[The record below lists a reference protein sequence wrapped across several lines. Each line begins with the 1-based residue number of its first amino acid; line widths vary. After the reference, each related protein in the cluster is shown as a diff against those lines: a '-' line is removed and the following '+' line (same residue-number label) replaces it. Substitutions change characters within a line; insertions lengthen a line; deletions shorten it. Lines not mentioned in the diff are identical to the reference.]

1 MRRVDI
7 IIAFAVSLLAIDA
20 SKAQLLEGKYEGAI
34 YQEMDVPEYILPEIM
49 KHFDGKEVKTV
60 DDWEKTRRPEIIA
73 FFAENI
79 YGKVPSPSDPIV
91 ETFQLI
97 SEDPEHLEGLC
108 TKREV
113 RITLKNKFGEV
124 SMPLVLFVPN
134 NTQKPVPAI
143 YLFNGDDIRR
153 RRLELDGPQGYGKT
167 KNGIP
172 LKQLMLRG
180 IGVVTIDG
188 KAFGRDYG
196 NKEGKVS
203 GGIVDLFFEPG
214 QKFTKA
220 YEWGMI
226 AVWAYAMRVGMNYI
240 ETDKAINSTQVAV
253 LGCSVSGKVAL
264 WAAATDQRF
273 GMTLLATAGHGGDA
287 IWRRQFG
294 ETLDNMC
301 TYLPTWICRNASKY
315 AKDINSL
322 PVDQHT
328 LLATLAP
335 RPLYVS
341 NAHHDLWADQKGQW
355 IGTYNATPAYKLYGK
370 KVAFTSDEQPP
381 LDSPIVESAIGY
393 HVRSGFHGLTLYDW
407 ERYMEFIE
415 YHFMKIPIRSV
426 HDIYYPDGKLVDHY
440 PNMQGAD
447 YIVK

>member
-1 MRRVDI
+1 MKRSI
-7 IIAFAVSLLAIDA
+7 LLAFSICLFLIKTA
-20 SKAQLLEGKYEGAI
+20 SAQLHDGKYKGAI
-34 YQEMDVPEYILPEIM
+34 YQEKDVPKYMLPEILEG
-49 KHFDGKEVKTV
+49 FDGKKITTIEE
-60 DDWEKTRRPEIIA
+60 WEKNRRPEIID
-73 FFAENI
+73 FFAENM
-79 YGKVPSPSDPIV
+79 YGEVPTPSDPIK
-91 ETFQLI
+91 ETFELI
-97 SEDPEHLEGLC
+97 AEDTEHMEGLC
-108 TKREV
+108 TKREI
-113 RITLKNKFGEV
+113 RITLENKYGKVF
-124 SMPLVLFVPN
+124 MPLVLFVPN
-134 NTQKPVPAI
+134 STQKPVPAI
-143 YLFNGDDIRR
+143 YLYNGDDIRR
-153 RRLELDGPQGYGKT
+153 KGLNLDGPQGYGKT
-167 KNGIP
+167 RNGIP
-172 LKQLMLRG
+172 LKQLMLRE

-196 NKEGKVS
+196 DKEGKVR

-214 QKFTKA
+214 QKYTKKN
-220 YEWGMI
+220 EWGMI

-240 ETDKAINSTQVAV
+240 ETDKAINKEQVAV

-328 LLATLAP
+328 LMATLAP

-355 IGTYNATPAYKLYGK
+355 IGTYHTSLAYTLYGK
-370 KVAFTSDEQPP
+370 EVAFASDEQPP

-393 HVRSGFHGLTLYDW
+393 HVRSGFHGLNLYDW

-415 YHFMKIPIRSV
+415 FHFKKIPIRSV
-426 HDIYYPDGKLVDHY
+426 HEIYYPDGKLVDHY
-440 PNMQGAD
+440 PNMKGAD

>member
-1 MRRVDI
+1 MKRKLILFVGLCFLI
-7 IIAFAVSLLAIDA
+7 IETVT
-20 SKAQLLEGKYEGAI
+20 AQLHEGKYKGAI
-34 YQEMDVPEYILPEIM
+34 YKENEVPKYELPEVLKDFSGNTISS
-49 KHFDGKEVKTV
+49 V
-60 DDWEKTRRPEIIA
+60 DQWESTRRPEIIE
-73 FFAENI
+73 FFAQNI
-79 YGKVPSPSDPIV
+79 YGKVPIPSDPIM
-91 ETFQLI
+91 ESFELI
-97 SEDPEHLEGLC
+97 SEDTAHMEGLC

-113 RITLKNKFGEV
+113 RITLKNKFGKV
-124 SMPLVLFVPN
+124 FMPLVLFVPN
-134 NTQKPVPAI
+134 STDKPVPAI

-153 RRLELDGPQGYGKT
+153 KQLELDGPQGYGKT

-172 LKQLMLRG
+172 LKQLMLRE

-188 KAFGRDYG
+188 RALGRDFG
-196 NKEGKVS
+196 DPEGKVR

-214 QKFTKA
+214 QKFTKEN
-220 YEWGMI
+220 EWGMI
-226 AVWAYAMRVGMNYI
+226 AVWAYAMRIGMNYI
-240 ETDKAINSTQVAV
+240 ETDKAINPKQVAV
-253 LGCSVSGKVAL
+253 LGCSISGKVAL
-264 WAAATDQRF
+264 WAAVTDQRF

-301 TYLPTWICRNASKY
+301 AYLPTWICRNANTF

-355 IGTYNATPAYKLYGK
+355 IGTYNATPGYQLYGE
-370 KVAFTSDEQPP
+370 KVAFTSSEQPQ

-415 YHFMKIPIRSV
+415 HHFMKIPIRSV
-426 HDIYYPDGKLVDHY
+426 HEIYYPDGKLVDHY
-440 PNMQGAD
+440 PNKLGAK
-447 YIVK
+447 YLVK